1 MNQNDT
7 YGLSYELL
15 GFASMSIYMLSGF
28 SGIHWTILDIELDM
42 LADACN
48 PQLPM
53 TLAGT
58 LVINMNMMFT
68 QTEESLS

>member
-1 MNQNDT
+1 MILMALVMSCW
-7 YGLSYELL
+7 GLQACLSKYK
-15 GFASMSIYMLSGF
+15 LSGF
-28 SGIHWTILDIELDM
+28 SGIHYTILDIELDM